1 MGTFWLPVA
10 EQYTPVAHS
19 PARRRKVPPPSRSLS
34 PLSLGDRPQ
43 KIVCGRVQVYVTGK
57 FSNQNANLAI
67 TQITP
72 EAVTDLRR
80 LGGDV

>member
-1 MGTFWLPVA
+1 MGATSLVNVTSRGGAGLSESAPSAADCVM
-10 EQYTPVAHS
+10 
-19 PARRRKVPPPSRSLS
+19 PARDTTRRIEK
-34 PLSLGDRPQ
+34 
-43 KIVCGRVQVYVTGK
+43 VQVYVTGK
-57 FSNQNANLAI
+57 FANQNANLAI

>member
-1 MGTFWLPVA
+1 MGIFWLPVA

-19 PARRRKVPPPSRSLS
+19 QARRRKLP